1 MLKRVIIRSNFTAEE
16 CENLINNT
24 IADNPN
30 GVISFE
36 MLIENS
42 ASLINGSP
50 LVQTTY
56 TLMIQIEEDS

>member
-16 CENLINNT
+16 CENLINDT

-36 MLIENS
+36 ILTENMV
-42 ASLINGSP
+42 SLINGSQ
-50 LVQTTY
+50 LTTY
-56 TLMIQIEEDS
+56 TLMIQIEEEI